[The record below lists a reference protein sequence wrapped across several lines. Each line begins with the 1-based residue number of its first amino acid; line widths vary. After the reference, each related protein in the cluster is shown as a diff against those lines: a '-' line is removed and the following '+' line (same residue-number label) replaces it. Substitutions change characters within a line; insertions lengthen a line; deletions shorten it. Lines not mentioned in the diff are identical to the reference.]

1 MRFEALEITI
11 HDTGIPSRLMEL
23 LRYIQNS
30 FCEAR
35 HIPIKIIVNSKG
47 TYVQYESN
55 ANI

>member
-11 HDTGIPSRLMEL
+11 HDI
-23 LRYIQNS
+23 
-30 FCEAR
+30 FEAP
-35 HIPIKIIVNSKG
+35 HIPIKVIVNSKG